1 MSDLPKVQHYVPQ
14 FILRN
19 HCKGRKDLLW
29 TFDKQN
35 AKIFQSNIRNLAA
48 ASYFYDA
55 DSPEGRISLE
65 PALGKIESETKPL
78 FSELLKH
85 RRLDVW
91 SPVDRETI
99 ALFLASQHL
108 RTQAMRDM
116 QNSLE
121 SVLRER
127 LAGEQMTDEFRQW
140 LGEPSEEATKQI
152 MLSLL
157 SDARHFVPH
166 CLDKVWCILG
176 TSQGTPFY
184 IGDHPV
190 ALHNSRRDPHRGTLG
205 LGVEGIEIY
214 FPVSPTLTLGLLSPE
229 LGAQIGAVRD
239 LAEPMPCSGD
249 NVIFQNSIQIREAA
263 RFVFCIADEF
273 ALVRQ
278 MLADNPQFARG
289 RSIQAH

>member
-35 AKIFQSNIRNLAA
+35 ARTFQSNIRNLAA

-55 DSPEGRISLE
+55 DSPDGRITLE
-65 PALGKIESETKPL
+65 PALGKIESEAKPL

-85 RRLDVW
+85 RHLDVW
-91 SPVDRETI
+91 SAADREAI
-99 ALFLASQHL
+99 ALFLATQHL
-108 RTQAMRDM
+108 RTQAMREM
-116 QNSLE
+116 QTSLD
-121 SVLRER
+121 SALRAR
-127 LAGEQMTDEFRQW
+127 LAGEQMTEELRQW

-152 MLSLL
+152 MLNLL
-157 SDARHFVPH
+157 SDAHQFVPH
-166 CLDKVWCILG
+166 FLDKVWCLLG
-176 TSQGTPFY
+176 TRQDTPFY

-190 ALHNSRRDPHRGTLG
+190 VLHNSRKDPLRGTLG

-229 LGAQIGAVRD
+229 LGAQISSVRN
-239 LAEPMPCSGD
+239 LNEPMPCSGD
-249 NVIFQNSIQIREAA
+249 NVIFQNSIQIAEAA
-263 RFVFCIADEF
+263 RFVFCMSNAF

-278 MLADNPQFARG
+278 MLADNPLFARG

>member
-1 MSDLPKVQHYVPQ
+1 MSALPKVQHYVPQ

-19 HCKGRKDLLW
+19 HCKGRKDFLW

-35 AKIFQSNIRNLAA
+35 GRTFQSNIRNLAA
-48 ASYFYDA
+48 ASYFYDS
-55 DSPEGRISLE
+55 DSPEGHTSLE
-65 PALGKIESETKPL
+65 PALGKIESEAKPL
-78 FSELLKH
+78 FSQLLKH
-85 RRLDVW
+85 RRLDIW
-91 SPVDRETI
+91 SPVHRETI

-116 QNSLE
+116 QSSLE
-121 SVLRER
+121 SALRER

-152 MLSLL
+152 MLNVL
-157 SDARHFVPH
+157 SDSHQFVAHF
-166 CLDKVWCILG
+166 LDKVWCILG
-176 TSQGTPFY
+176 TSQDAPFY

-205 LGVEGIEIY
+205 LRVEGIEIY

-229 LGAQIGAVRD
+229 LGVKIGSAQN
-239 LAEPMPCSGD
+239 LNEPMLCSHD
-249 NVIFQNSIQIREAA
+249 NVTFQNSIQITEAA
-263 RFVFCIADEF
+263 RFVFCISDEF

-278 MLADNPQFARG
+278 MLADDPRYARG
-289 RSIQAH
+289 RSVEAH

>member
-35 AKIFQSNIRNLAA
+35 AKTFQSNIRNLAA

-55 DSPEGRISLE
+55 DSPEGRVSLE
-65 PALGKIESETKPL
+65 PALAKIESQTNPL
-78 FSELLKH
+78 ISELLKH
-85 RRLDVW
+85 RRLNVW
-91 SPVDRETI
+91 SQADREVI

-116 QNSLE
+116 QSSLE
-121 SVLRER
+121 SALRARLANERITDELRE
-127 LAGEQMTDEFRQW
+127 W
-140 LGEPSEEATKQI
+140 LGEPSDEASKQI
-152 MLSLL
+152 MLNVL
-157 SDARHFVPH
+157 SDAHQFVRHFM
-166 CLDKVWCILG
+166 DKTWCILG
-176 TSQGTPFY
+176 TGQDTPFY

-190 ALHNSRRDPHRGTLG
+190 ALHNSRRDPLRGTLG

-229 LGAQIGAVRD
+229 LGTQIGAVRN
-239 LAEPMPCSGD
+239 LNEPTPCSQD
-249 NVIFQNSIQIREAA
+249 NVTFQNSLQIAEAA
-263 RFVFCIADEF
+263 RFVFCIANEF

-278 MLADNPQFARG
+278 MLADDPRYARG

>member
-1 MSDLPKVQHYVPQ
+1 MNAVPKVQHYVPQ

-35 AKIFQSNIRNLAA
+35 ARTFQSNIRNLAA

-55 DSPEGRISLE
+55 DSPNGRISLE
-65 PALGKIESETKPL
+65 PALAKIESQTKPL
-78 FSELLKH
+78 ISDLLKH

-91 SPVDRETI
+91 SQVDREVI

-108 RTQAMRDM
+108 RTQAMREM
-116 QNSLE
+116 QIRLE
-121 SVLRER
+121 SALRDR
-127 LAGEQMTDEFRQW
+127 LAGEQMTDEFRNW
-140 LGEPSEEATKQI
+140 LGQPSEEANKQI
-152 MLSLL
+152 MLDLL
-157 SDARHFVPH
+157 SDAHQFVPH
-166 CLDKVWCILG
+166 FLDKVWCILG
-176 TSQGTPFY
+176 TRQDTPFY

-205 LGVEGIEIY
+205 LGVEGIQIY

-229 LGAQIGAVRD
+229 LGAQIGANRN
-239 LAEPMPCSGD
+239 LNEPELCSRK
-249 NVIFQNSIQIREAA
+249 NVIFQNSLQIAEAA
-263 RFVFCIADEF
+263 RFVFCIANAF

-278 MLADNPQFARG
+278 MLADDPRFARG
-289 RSIQAH
+289 RSIEAR

>member
-35 AKIFQSNIRNLAA
+35 ARTFQSNIRNLAA
-48 ASYFYDA
+48 SSYFYDA
-55 DSPEGRISLE
+55 DSPDGRISLE
-65 PALGKIESETKPL
+65 PALAKIESQTKPL
-78 FSELLKH
+78 ISELLKH

-91 SPVDRETI
+91 SQADREVI

-116 QNSLE
+116 QTSLE
-121 SVLRER
+121 SALRDR
-127 LAGEQMTDEFRQW
+127 LAGEQMTEEFRQW
-140 LGEPSEEATKQI
+140 LGEPSEEANKQI
-152 MLSLL
+152 MLNLL
-157 SDARHFVPH
+157 SDAHQFVPH
-166 CLDKVWCILG
+166 FLDKVWCILG
-176 TSQGTPFY
+176 TSQATPFY

-190 ALHNSRRDPHRGTLG
+190 ALHNSRRDPLRGTRG
-205 LGVEGIEIY
+205 LAVEGIEIY

-229 LGAQIGAVRD
+229 LGTPIGAVRN
-239 LAEPMPCSGD
+239 LNQPMPCSGD
-249 NVIFQNSIQIREAA
+249 NVIFQNSLQIAEAA
-263 RFVFCIADEF
+263 RFVFCMTNEF